1 MNPRNIKLVRAK
13 IQSKVEKE
21 IKDQKKAQTAR
32 KRRAAK
38 HKTDE
43 ENEVSCCISDS
54 TCQLVSDS
62 TCQLVS
68 DSDLS
73 TSE

>member
-54 TCQLVSDS
+54 TCQLVSN
-62 TCQLVS
+62 
-68 DSDLS
+68 SDLS
-73 TSE
+73 TSEWQWLVD